1 MISLLLDSSSN
12 RLSVAL
18 AKGQKVI
25 ASYDEKAF
33 QTQSEL
39 LVAKINE
46 LLLETNIKPQ
56 AINNI
61 VVAYGPGSF
70 TGVRIAVN
78 VAKIWAYALK
88 INLYKVSSLYVYK
101 NDLKP
106 TICVLDAR
114 NNRSFAGIYSQNEVI
129 LEDKILTNDDVMHYV
144 NEQGYALGGETKHL
158 GISAVSYDRFA
169 NMLQA
174 IKEENKV
181 DDIAAFKPVYLKG

>member
-18 AKGQKVI
+18 AKDQTII
-25 ASYDEKAF
+25 AFYDEKAF
-33 QTQSEL
+33 QTQSEI

-46 LLLETNIKPQ
+46 LLIAANLK
-56 AINNI
+56 AKDINSI

-88 INLYKVSSLYVYK
+88 INLYKVSSLSVFK
-101 NDLKP
+101 NNTKP

-114 NNRSFAGIYSQNEVI
+114 NNRSFAGIYGPNSTI
-129 LEDKILTNDDVMHYV
+129 LEDTILSNEEVMTYV
-144 NEQGYALGGETKHL
+144 NEKGFALSGETKHL
-158 GISAVSYDRFA
+158 GVKAESYDRFA
-169 NMLQA
+169 NMLES
-174 IKEENKV
+174 IKDENKV
-181 DDIAAFKPVYLKG
+181 LDVAAFKPVYLKG

>member
-129 LEDKILTNDDVMHYV
+129 LEDKILTNDDVIHYV

>member
-18 AKGQKVI
+18 AKDQTII
-25 ASYDEKAF
+25 AFYDEKAF
-33 QTQSEL
+33 QTQSEI

-46 LLLETNIKPQ
+46 LLIAANLK
-56 AINNI
+56 AKDINSI

-88 INLYKVSSLYVYK
+88 INLYKVSSLSVFK
-101 NDLKP
+101 NNTKP

-114 NNRSFAGIYSQNEVI
+114 NNRSFAGIYGPNGTI
-129 LEDKILTNDDVMHYV
+129 LEDTILSNEQVMTYV
-144 NEQGYALGGETKHL
+144 NEKGFALSGETKHL
-158 GISAVSYDRFA
+158 GVKAESYDRFA
-169 NMLQA
+169 NMLES
-174 IKEENKV
+174 IKDENKV
-181 DDIAAFKPVYLKG
+181 LDVAAFKPVYLKG

>member
-18 AKGQKVI
+18 AKDQTVI
-25 ASYDEKAF
+25 AFYDEKAF
-33 QTQSEL
+33 QTQSEI

-46 LLLETNIKPQ
+46 LLIAANLKPKD
-56 AINNI
+56 INNI

-88 INLYKVSSLYVYK
+88 INLYKVSSLSVFK
-101 NDLKP
+101 NNTKP

-114 NNRSFAGIYSQNEVI
+114 NNRSFAGIYGPNGTI
-129 LEDKILTNDDVMHYV
+129 LEDTILSNEEVMTYV
-144 NEQGYALGGETKHL
+144 NEKGFALGGETKHL
-158 GISAVSYDRFA
+158 GVKAESYDRFA
-169 NMLQA
+169 NMLES
-174 IKEENKV
+174 IKDENKV
-181 DDIAAFKPVYLKG
+181 LNVAAFKPVYLKG

>member
-12 RLSVAL
+12 RLSIAL

>member
-12 RLSVAL
+12 RLSVAI
-18 AKGQKVI
+18 AKGEKVI
-25 ASYDEKAF
+25 AYYDEKAF

-46 LLLETNIKPQ
+46 LLKETNIRPQ
-56 AINNI
+56 AITNI

-101 NDLKP
+101 NNLRP

-114 NNRSFAGIYSQNEVI
+114 NNRSFAGIYTQNEVI
-129 LEDKILTNDDVMHYV
+129 LEDTILTNEEVMHYV
-144 NEQGYALGGETKHL
+144 NDKGYALGGETKHL
-158 GISAVSYDRFA
+158 GINAIAYDRFT
-169 NMLQA
+169 NMLEA

-181 DDIAAFKPVYLKG
+181 YDIAAFKPVYLKG